1 MYARPLNL
9 TGNRITYTA
18 SLFRPRARIIHQL
31 EIPQRT
37 SLLPYQGVLSF
48 GWKHA
53 RRRHPAGL
61 GASRDDATSSQ
72 RLPARRSLGRSL
84 RARSSKACNSKA
96 ATPRKFFS
104 YGGALTRGGRSD
116 QRLRAWRRDP
126 DQNEKQHDRQ
136 AQRPPHHQLAD
147 ASAFLWQIVNEAQH
161 QLAGFLV
168 ARQIVNVLR
177 SHGLPPDYL
186 QGNAK
191 PRGNVPRQFIPRKPL
206 LTVSITV

>member
-9 TGNRITYTA
+9 TGNRITYIA
-18 SLFRPRARIIHQL
+18 SSFRPRARIIHQL

-53 RRRHPAGL
+53 RRRHPTGL
-61 GASRDDATSSQ
+61 GASCDDATSSQ
-72 RLPARRSLGRSL
+72 RLPARRAPGRSL

-116 QRLRAWRRDP
+116 QRYELGAVTQTRTTNSTTARPNDPHIISWRMP
-126 DQNEKQHDRQ
+126 
-136 AQRPPHHQLAD
+136 
-147 ASAFLWQIVNEAQH
+147 
-161 QLAGFLV
+161 
-168 ARQIVNVLR
+168 LR
-177 SHGLPPDYL
+177 SCGKSSMRP
-186 QGNAK
+186 NISW
-191 PRGNVPRQFIPRKPL
+191 RGPIICCCSTQQVDWLMGMLNPTQIPQTLALRF
-206 LTVSITV
+206 